1 MVQTLV
7 EVIEEF
13 DPVKDYGIEIRK
25 QYRMCLSV
33 LKKGQKINPNEFIK
47 SNLNRFTHGKKSF
60 KTNREAVYHA
70 FWIGKKVGILKPLS
84 REESGVHNSFDNFC
98 NPESV
103 SYFIDQH
110 RESRYRNLTAVK
122 GTGTRYAYGYLLWRF
137 DTWLH
142 GKTFPFNQEVMVG
155 NNTYQR
161 TIENV
166 TLDGV
171 EHLLRL
177 YQQPFKTESDF
188 IRVVKRYLL
197 IQCMQTSAPGQSR

>member
-70 FWIGKKVGILKPLS
+70 FWIGKKVGIS
-84 REESGVHNSFDNFC
+84 NHC
-98 NPESV
+98 
-103 SYFIDQH
+103 H
-110 RESRYRNLTAVK
+110 VK
-122 GTGTRYAYGYLLWRF
+122 
-137 DTWLH
+137 
-142 GKTFPFNQEVMVG
+142 NQEY
-155 NNTYQR
+155 T
-161 TIENV
+161 T
-166 TLDGV
+166 
-171 EHLLRL
+171 HLIIFVIPSL
-177 YQQPFKTESDF
+177 YH
-188 IRVVKRYLL
+188 ILL
-197 IQCMQTSAPGQSR
+197 ISTEKADTETSQQ